1 MTEEEVIAII
11 TKIAKKLSYKCTFGF
26 YSREDIQQEAFII
39 GMDGLEGHD
48 GIRPLE
54 NFLWRHIHNRLCNFK
69 RDNFIRHVKPCY
81 QCPLNAYTKSTGV
94 CAAYQDIMQ
103 CSFYSTWY
111 NKTSSKRNIINPIGI
126 SCVSD
131 EKEHNMRD
139 TYDINSA
146 TFHKEVV
153 DLIDANIDIALRP
166 CWLKTKSGVK
176 VAKQYRDKLKQNIIE
191 ILKEHNIDTT
201 AWTI

>member
-11 TKIAKKLSYKCTFGF
+11 TKIAKKLSYKFTFGF

-131 EKEHNMRD
+131 EKENNMRD
-139 TYDINSA
+139 THDINSA
-146 TFHKEVV
+146 TFHREVV
-153 DLIDANIDIALRP
+153 DLIDSNIEITLRP
-166 CWLKTKSGVK
+166 YWLKTKSGGK
-176 VAKQYRDKLKQNIIE
+176 VPKQYRDKLKQNIIE
-191 ILKEHNIDTT
+191 ILRENNIDTE
-201 AWTI
+201 AWTV